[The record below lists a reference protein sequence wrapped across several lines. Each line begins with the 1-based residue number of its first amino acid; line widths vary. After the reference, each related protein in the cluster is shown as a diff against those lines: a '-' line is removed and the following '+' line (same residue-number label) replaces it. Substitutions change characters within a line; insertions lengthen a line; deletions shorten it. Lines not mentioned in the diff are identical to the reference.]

1 VRCPDVEL
9 VPVWI
14 DNARRVMPKGAVIPV
29 PLLVTLSFGAPLRA
43 TPGEDKAAFLERTRA
58 ALLALRGPEV

>member
-1 VRCPDVEL
+1 
-9 VPVWI
+9 
-14 DNARRVMPKGAVIPV
+14 MPKGAVIPV
-29 PLLVTLSFGAPLRA
+29 PLLVTLSFGAPLRV